1 MTRPNGNAIN
11 ASVRKNVDRY
21 EAMLMSGRREYF
33 DEDDLLDVAD
43 YYYNDM
49 SRKEN
54 ALQCIE
60 YALSLHPECLMA
72 LLMKAEIYFYS
83 GKRDEAWLIIDS
95 VSDRTDQ
102 DVLYYKGLF
111 CLEEGKLEK
120 SKELFIDLI
129 DVDKYDNYIRN
140 RLSYIN
146 QILIIRL
153 KNLVKKNPYDD
164 ALKIQLSWCYYEN

>member
-21 EAMLMSGRREYF
+21 EAMLVSGRREYF

-111 CLEEGKLEK
+111 LKKVNLKRLTSFIKKRILLKWAIVQNCFVR
-120 SKELFIDLI
+120 LF
-129 DVDKYDNYIRN
+129 R
-140 RLSYIN
+140 
-146 QILIIRL
+146 IIWSTMLRTVWTNGL
-153 KNLVKKNPYDD
+153 TFSP
-164 ALKIQLSWCYYEN
+164 SR

>member
-1 MTRPNGNAIN
+1 MTIPNGNAIN

-60 YALSLHPECLMA
+60 YALSLHPKC
-72 LLMKAEIYFYS
+72 
-83 GKRDEAWLIIDS
+83 
-95 VSDRTDQ
+95 
-102 DVLYYKGLF
+102 
-111 CLEEGKLEK
+111 
-120 SKELFIDLI
+120 
-129 DVDKYDNYIRN
+129 
-140 RLSYIN
+140 
-146 QILIIRL
+146 
-153 KNLVKKNPYDD
+153 
-164 ALKIQLSWCYYEN
+164 